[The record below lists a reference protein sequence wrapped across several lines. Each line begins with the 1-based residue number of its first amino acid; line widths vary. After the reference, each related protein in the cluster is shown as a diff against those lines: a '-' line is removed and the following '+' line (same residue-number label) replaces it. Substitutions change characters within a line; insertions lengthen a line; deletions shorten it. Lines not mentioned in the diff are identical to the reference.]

1 MSEVTGIRKS
11 GQEWIVETYEGE
23 EATKSV
29 IIAGGSTLDK
39 LNVPGENELV
49 GAGVSY
55 CATCDG
61 AFFIDQNVCVVG
73 GGDSALQE
81 AITLTEFAS
90 NVDLFCRSSS
100 LQAQQTLQ
108 DRITGHEK
116 IQVHLNVEVQEIHG
130 DGMVDGVSL
139 LQTLSGESKRVNIDG
154 VFIFVG
160 LIPNT
165 DYLQNIL
172 ETDESGH
179 IKTDI
184 NLQTSEKGIF
194 AAGDIRANSASQLIS
209 SAGDGVTAAVNA
221 KKYIL
226 KEQKN

>member
-1 MSEVTGIRKS
+1 
-11 GQEWIVETYEGE
+11 
-23 EATKSV
+23 
-29 IIAGGSTLDK
+29 
-39 LNVPGENELV
+39 
-49 GAGVSY
+49 
-55 CATCDG
+55 
-61 AFFIDQNVCVVG
+61 
-73 GGDSALQE
+73 
-81 AITLTEFAS
+81 
-90 NVDLFCRSSS
+90 
-100 LQAQQTLQ
+100 
-108 DRITGHEK
+108 
-116 IQVHLNVEVQEIHG
+116 
-130 DGMVDGVSL
+130 MVDGVSL